1 MLLHAYVNEPGEPER
16 ACSWVP
22 EKPERIKTIFDKLTD
37 EGLVQRCHRL
47 EARDAK
53 REELL
58 WLHDAEHLDKM
69 EASAKMERTELDKL
83 EKHYDIKD
91 IYLCP
96 ETQQAALL
104 AAGSGLQVVDSIL
117 SGESRSGVAV
127 IRPPG
132 HHADG
137 HTAYGFCIYNNTAL
151 AAKYALEV
159 HNLERVLI
167 VDWDIHHGNGIQKMF
182 EDDPRVL
189 YVSLHRLDTFPW
201 DVDYADCS
209 RIGTGPGT
217 GYNVNIGWPKPGV
230 GDSEYL
236 AAFQRIIM
244 PIAYQFNPQLVLVAA
259 GFDAARGDELGGC
272 DVTPEGYGQMTHLLT
287 SLAGGKVAVLLEGG
301 YNLNSITV
309 SMTACVRALLG
320 DPLPPPKIGTV
331 DPASAAAIQRVIKY
345 HLPYWSNLQLNKETE
360 EDSEALLQKIKAANA
375 EFLQLHSK
383 PEIDRGGA

>member
-1 MLLHAYVNEPGEPER
+1 MLKENSFQCRIIGFAWFTTNACCFTPTSMNRELFRHTFFFSCPTRLIDGLKKNRGEPER
-16 ACSWVP
+16 ACSWIP
-22 EKPERIKTIFDKLTD
+22 EKPERIKTIFDMLNKD
-37 EGLVQRCHRL
+37 GLVDRCHRL

-58 WLHDAEHLDKM
+58 WLHDADHLDKM
-69 EASAKMERTELDKL
+69 EASAKMERTDLNKL
-83 EKHYDIKD
+83 EKHFDIKD
-91 IYLCP
+91 VYLCP

-117 SGESRSGVAV
+117 SGESRSGVGV

-189 YVSLHRLDTFPW
+189 YISLHRLDTFPW

-209 RIGTGPGT
+209 RIGTGAGT
-217 GYNVNIGWPKPGV
+217 GYNVNIGWPKVILMMTSLP
-230 GDSEYL
+230 L
-236 AAFQRIIM
+236 WQIKLIRCFF
-244 PIAYQFNPQLVLVAA
+244 P
-259 GFDAARGDELGGC
+259 ARNGGC
-272 DVTPEGYGQMTHLLT
+272 RVFGRFPAYHHAHRLPVQSATG
-287 SLAGGKVAVLLEGG
+287 SGGRWIRCCSWG
-301 YNLNSITV
+301 
-309 SMTACVRALLG
+309 RA
-320 DPLPPPKIGTV
+320 
-331 DPASAAAIQRVIKY
+331 R
-345 HLPYWSNLQLNKETE
+345 
-360 EDSEALLQKIKAANA
+360 
-375 EFLQLHSK
+375 
-383 PEIDRGGA
+383 RM